1 MTAKQ
6 HTASIVEWLIGGACS
21 ADTPDRVLGELC
33 DRLVDTGVPLWRVAV
48 FVRTLPPQIL
58 GRKIEWRAGVGATIS
73 EAPFGIFDTTA
84 FQGSPVARV
93 YEEVRSIR
101 LRLDEANVGIF
112 PQLDALR
119 TEGATD
125 YFALPLSFSNG
136 EVHVATWAT
145 QRAAGFSDSE
155 LATFEAI
162 NAPLARVAEIRA
174 LRRTAVNLLET
185 YVGTEAGGRILA
197 GSIRRGF
204 SETIRAAIWLSDM
217 RGFTLLADRV
227 RPTVLIE
234 LLNRYFD
241 CQVPA
246 ILRHGGEVLKFM
258 GDGLL
263 AIFPL
268 ANGADPRGVCSAAL
282 TAAMEM
288 RSAVATLSDWPRLT
302 AAAAPRH
309 GLALHL
315 GELLYG
321 NIGAGNRL
329 DFTCIGPAVN
339 LAARLEGLAGEL
351 KRTTVLSAEFARH
364 CGTGIAPLGQ
374 FPLAGFRTSQPVYG
388 LADNLG

>member
-6 HTASIVEWLIGGACS
+6 QTASIVEWLIGGACS
-21 ADTPDRVLGELC
+21 AATPDRVLSELC
-33 DRLVDTGVPLWRVAV
+33 DRLVDSGIALWRAAV
-48 FVRTLPPQIL
+48 FVRTLHPEIF
-58 GRKIEWRAGVGATIS
+58 GRKIEWRSGIGTTVS
-73 EAPFGIFDTTA
+73 EAPFGLFDTTA
-84 FQGSPVARV
+84 FQGSPVGSV
-93 YEEVRSIR
+93 YKEVRPIR
-101 LRLDEANVGIF
+101 LRLDEVSLDIF
-112 PQLDALR
+112 PQLDELR
-119 TEGATD
+119 AEGATD

-145 QRAAGFSDSE
+145 QRGDGFSDSE
-155 LATFEAI
+155 LATLEAI

-217 RGFTLLADRV
+217 RRFTVLADRV

-241 CQVPA
+241 CQVPV

-268 ANGADPRGVCSAAL
+268 TNKADPRSVCGAAL
-282 TAAMEM
+282 AAAMEM
-288 RSAVATLSDWPRLT
+288 RSAVAALSDWPRLT
-302 AAAAPRH
+302 EAATPRH

-321 NIGAGNRL
+321 NIGAANRL

-339 LAARLEGLAGEL
+339 LAARLEKLAGEL

-364 CGTGIAPLGQ
+364 CGPGTEPLGQ
-374 FPLAGFRTSQPVYG
+374 FPLAGFRAPQPVYG
-388 LADNLG
+388 LVDDLG